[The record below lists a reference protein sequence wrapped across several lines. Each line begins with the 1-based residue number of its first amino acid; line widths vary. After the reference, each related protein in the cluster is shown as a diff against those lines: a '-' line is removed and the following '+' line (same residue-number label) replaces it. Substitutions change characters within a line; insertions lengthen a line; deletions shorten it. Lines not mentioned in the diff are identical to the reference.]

1 VKIDFKIDVS
11 QLDQLAAFTSAV
23 RGNLE
28 KDLARAITL
37 AAYDA
42 RDHLKGVT
50 PRYVDRP
57 TKWTVN
63 AVFVE
68 PAKPGKL
75 SARFGFKDTAVKGT
89 PAAKYLQ
96 PMVGGGRRPLKPSE
110 RQLQGSGVLR
120 GYEYMTPADV
130 HPLKL
135 NGYGNISGPTY
146 VQVLSRLRG
155 FSSEGSTQNVSGS
168 KRSQRKRSARDYF
181 LGAPG
186 QLPRGIQARLGP
198 MPKGTGG
205 IGSPKGGRPITSNLP
220 RGFHTVF
227 YITRQPRY
235 QATFPVRQILSQE
248 FSRKFPGIFERLV
261 FKRR

>member
-1 VKIDFKIDVS
+1 MKIDFKIDVS

-42 RDHLKGVT
+42 RDHLKGLT

-96 PMVGGGRRPLKPSE
+96 PMVGGGRRELKRSE

-120 GYEYMTPADV
+120 GYEFMVPADV
-130 HPLKL
+130 HPLRL
-135 NGYGNISGPTY
+135 NTYGNLSGPTY
-146 VQVLSRLRG
+146 VQVLSRLKG
-155 FSSEGSTQNVSGS
+155 FSSEGSTQNVSGAR
-168 KRSQRKRSARDYF
+168 RSQRKRRQSDYF
-181 LGAPG
+181 VGTPG
-186 QLPRGIQARLGP
+186 GLPRGIYARVGP
-198 MPKGTGG
+198 RPRNGG
-205 IGSPKGGRPITSNLP
+205 LA

-227 YITRQPRY
+227 YLTQQPRY

-261 FKRR
+261 FKKR

>member
-63 AVFVE
+63 SVFVE

-75 SARFGFKDTAVKGT
+75 SARFGFKDTAFKGT

-96 PMVGGGRRPLKPSE
+96 PMVGGGPRALKRSE
-110 RQLQGSGVLR
+110 RQLQGSGALR
-120 GYEYMTPADV
+120 GYEYMVPADV
-130 HPLKL
+130 HPLRL
-135 NGYGNISGPTY
+135 NSYGNLSGPAY
-146 VQVLSRLRG
+146 IQMLSRLKG
-155 FSSEGSTQNVSGS
+155 FSSEGSTQNVSGAR
-168 KRSQRKRSARDYF
+168 RSQVKRRQSDYF
-181 LGAPG
+181 VGAPG
-186 QLPRGIQARLGP
+186 GLPRGIYARVGP
-198 MPKGTGG
+198 RSRNGG
-205 IGSPKGGRPITSNLP
+205 LA

-227 YITRQPRY
+227 YLTQQPRY